1 MQRKRILSLVLS
13 MLICIAMMP
22 MAVFATGGGTEPLEI
37 TGNEQEENVQAEP
50 TTVVRINVG
59 GENIDNA
66 NYKID
71 DTRIILRQKDAV
83 YYELTGTTD
92 KKISVWGSNNAED
105 INQAFYVRLNNVT
118 VNGGIVVENSPVKMV
133 LDVPSGTTNTV
144 ERIIINDLTIRG
156 AGTLN
161 ASSLEVQQKTSTTY
175 MPSALKITDTTI
187 KVQCPVNSSCEWNG
201 PCVLSGNAN
210 VTYTSSGDYA
220 PLQVGVTNGDNT
232 HAVTLE
238 GNAKLYCLQK
248 DAEAPSAYSVSGLE
262 LFGSTT
268 LLLKDNSYLEAEGKA
283 SSGKYVGCAIVSE
296 NEIKVTGNAVI
307 KATAYGAA
315 VSTGGNVIADGGK
328 IIADSKNS
336 NGIYADENIII
347 SNDAEIEAKGY
358 WPALFGNTGVTINGS
373 TVKAEATN
381 DVAIFSRGNVEVK
394 ASVINAKGPE
404 GYSGIKANDTASV
417 SDSWVETSGD
427 ETFENAITNSVLFN
441 GKTGKTIGNLS
452 VNGNVTIADDMTL
465 TIPKE
470 TSITVPAGK
479 TFTNHGT
486 IQVDGTFTNNGTTIC
501 TSHTGGKATSTAKAK
516 CVICGEEYGELAP
529 SSGGHYRPVQKPEI
543 TTGAGGNFSL
553 ESNGTT
559 LVITPDDGMQI
570 AKVTVNGKEVTPVD
584 NKITGLKTGDKV
596 EVSFTKIP
604 PAKET
609 VDKTLKEKAEKLTL
623 TVRTTKTAKKNINV
637 FVKKN
642 AAMTDFL
649 QEVQEAGYT
658 VKYKFYRSEKKSSG
672 YTQRLI
678 KMENRYLNTIGKKGT
693 KYYYK
698 AKLQVYDTDGNLIV
712 STGLQSCKYG
722 MRTWNK

>member
-22 MAVFATGGGTEPLEI
+22 MAVFATGGTEPLEI
-37 TGNEQEENVQAEP
+37 TGNEQEGNVQAEP
-50 TTVVRINVG
+50 TTVVKIDVG

-66 NYKID
+66 NYQID
-71 DTRIILRQKDAV
+71 DTRIILKQKDAV

-92 KKISVWGSNNAED
+92 KKISVWGSNNAAD
-105 INQAFYVRLNNVT
+105 IDQAFYVRLNNVT

-133 LDVPSGTTNTV
+133 LDVPSGTTNT
-144 ERIIINDLTIRG
+144 IKKLYANDLTIKG
-156 AGTLN
+156 EGTLN
-161 ASSLEVQQKTSTTY
+161 ASDLGVTRKQAICRVPLESQIRQSRCSVRQTART
-175 MPSALKITDTTI
+175 
-187 KVQCPVNSSCEWNG
+187 PVNGMVHAYS
-201 PCVLSGNAN
+201 SGNAN
-210 VTYTSSGDYA
+210 VTYIGDGKHA
-220 PLQVGVTNGDNT
+220 ALKVGVKNGDST
-232 HAVTLE
+232 HSLTLE
-238 GNAKLYCLQK
+238 DNAKSYCLQN
-248 DAEAPSAYSVSGLE
+248 DAEAPSEYSVDGLA

-283 SSGKYVGCAIVSE
+283 SSGKYVGSAIVSQ

-307 KATAYGAA
+307 KATAYGVA
-315 VSTGGNVIADGGK
+315 VSTWDDVIADGGK
-328 IIADSKNS
+328 IIADSQNS
-336 NGIYADENIII
+336 NGIYADGNINI
-347 SNDAEIEAKGY
+347 SNNAEIEAKGY
-358 WPALFGNTGVTINGS
+358 YPALFGNKGVAINGS
-373 TVKAEATN
+373 TVKAESTD

-394 ASVINAKGPE
+394 DSVINAKGAE
-404 GYSGIKANDTASV
+404 GYSGIKANNTASV
-417 SDSWVETSGD
+417 SGSWAQASGN
-427 ETFENAITNSVLFN
+427 ETFENAITDSVLFN

-452 VNGNVTIADDMTL
+452 VNGNVTMADDMTL

-543 TTGAGGNFSL
+543 KTGAGGNSSL

-570 AKVTVNGKEVTPVD
+570 TKVTVNGKEVTPVD

>member
-1 MQRKRILSLVLS
+1 MYCHDAYGS
-13 MLICIAMMP
+13 ICHR
-22 MAVFATGGGTEPLEI
+22 GGGTESLEI
-37 TGNEQEENVQAEP
+37 TGNEQENVQAEP
-50 TTVVRINVG
+50 TAVVKIDVS
-59 GENIDNA
+59 GENIDNEK
-66 NYKID
+66 YQID
-71 DTRIILRQKDAV
+71 DNRIILKQRDAV

-92 KKISVWGSNNAED
+92 KKISVWGSNDAKD

-144 ERIIINDLTIRG
+144 ERIIVNDLTIRG

-161 ASSLEVQQKTSTTY
+161 ASILNVQQKTSY

-187 KVQCPVNSSCEWNG
+187 KVQCPVKSSCEWNG

-220 PLQVGVTNGDNT
+220 PLQVGVKNGDNT

-238 GNAKLYCLQK
+238 DNAKLYCLQN

-262 LFGSTT
+262 LFGNTT

-283 SSGKYVGCAIVSE
+283 SSGKYVGSAIVSQ

-307 KATAYGAA
+307 KATAYGVA
-315 VSTGGNVIADGGK
+315 VSTWDDVIADGGK

-336 NGIYADENIII
+336 NGIYADGKINI
-347 SNDAEIEAKGY
+347 SNNAEIEAKGY
-358 WPALFGNTGVTINGS
+358 YPALFGNKGVTINGS

-394 ASVINAKGPE
+394 ASVVNAKGAE
-404 GYSGIKANDTASV
+404 GYSGINANNTASV
-417 SDSWVETSGD
+417 SGSWVETSGD
-427 ETFENAITNSVLFN
+427 ETFENAITDSVLFN

-452 VNGNVTIADDMTL
+452 VNGNVTVADDMTL
-465 TIPKE
+465 TIPKG

-486 IQVDGTFTNNGTTIC
+486 IQVDGTFNNNGTIIC
-501 TSHTGGKATSTAKAK
+501 TRHTGGKATSTAKAK

-529 SSGGHYRPVQKPEI
+529 SSGGYYHPVQKPEI
-543 TTGAGGNFSL
+543 VTGAGGNSSL

-596 EVSFTKIP
+596 EVSFTKILP
-604 PAKET
+604 TKET
-609 VDKTLKEKAEKLTL
+609 VDKALKEKAEKLTL

-642 AAMTDFL
+642 AAMIDFL

-658 VKYKFYRSEKKSSG
+658 VKYKFYRSEKKSSS
-672 YTQRLI
+672 YTQKLI

-698 AKLQVYDTDGNLIV
+698 AKLEVYDTEGNLIV
-712 STGLQSCKYG
+712 STGLKSCKYG

>member
-13 MLICIAMMP
+13 MLVCIAMMP
-22 MAVFATGGGTEPLEI
+22 MAVFATGGTESLEI
-37 TGNEQEENVQAEP
+37 TENEQENVQAEP
-50 TTVVRINVG
+50 TAVVKIDVG

-66 NYKID
+66 EYQID
-71 DTRIILRQKDAV
+71 DNRIILRQRDAV

-118 VNGGIVVENSPVKMV
+118 VNGSIVVENSPVKMV
-133 LDVPSGTTNTV
+133 LDVPSGTTNT
-144 ERIIINDLTIRG
+144 IKKLYANDLTIKG
-156 AGTLN
+156 EGTLN
-161 ASSLEVQQKTSTTY
+161 ASDLGVTQRTSY

-187 KVQCPVNSSCEWNG
+187 KVQRPPDSKDSSEWNG

-210 VTYTSSGDYA
+210 VTYIGDGKYA
-220 PLQVGVTNGDNT
+220 ALKVGVKNGDNT
-232 HAVTLE
+232 HSLTLE
-238 GNAKLYCLQK
+238 GNAKLYCLQN
-248 DAEAPSAYSVSGLE
+248 DAATPTKSFVSGLE
-262 LFGSTT
+262 LFESTT

-283 SSGKYVGCAIVSE
+283 SSGESAGCAIVSQ

-307 KATAYGAA
+307 KATAYGVA
-315 VSTGGNVIADGGK
+315 VSTWGNVIADGGK

-336 NGIYADENIII
+336 NGIYADGKINI
-347 SNDAEIEAKGY
+347 SNNAEIEAKGY
-358 WPALFGNTGVTINGS
+358 YPALFGSKGVTINGS

-394 ASVINAKGPE
+394 ASVINAKGAE

-486 IQVDGTFTNNGTTIC
+486 IQVDGTFTTNGTIIC
-501 TSHTGGKATSTAKAK
+501 TRHTGGKATSTAKAK

-529 SSGGHYRPVQKPEI
+529 SSGGYYHPVQKPEI
-543 TTGAGGNFSL
+543 VNGAGGNSSL

-642 AAMTDFL
+642 AAMIDFL

-658 VKYKFYRSEKKSSG
+658 VKYKFYRSEKKSSS
-672 YTQRLI
+672 YTQKLI

-698 AKLQVYDTDGNLIV
+698 AKLEVYDAEGNLIV
-712 STGLQSCKYG
+712 STGLKSCKYG

>member
-1 MQRKRILSLVLS
+1 M
-13 MLICIAMMP
+13 
-22 MAVFATGGGTEPLEI
+22 
-37 TGNEQEENVQAEP
+37 
-50 TTVVRINVG
+50 
-59 GENIDNA
+59 
-66 NYKID
+66 
-71 DTRIILRQKDAV
+71 

-133 LDVPSGTTNTV
+133 LEVPSGTTNT
-144 ERIIINDLTIRG
+144 IKKLYANDLTIKG
-156 AGTLN
+156 EGTLN
-161 ASSLEVQQKTSTTY
+161 ASDLGVTQKTSY

-187 KVQCPVNSSCEWNG
+187 KVQRPLDSKNYSEWNG

-210 VTYTSSGDYA
+210 VTYIGGGNYA
-220 PLQVGVTNGDNT
+220 ALKVGVKNGDST
-232 HAVTLE
+232 HSLTLE
-238 GNAKLYCLQK
+238 DNAKLYCLQ
-248 DAEAPSAYSVSGLE
+248 DDPEDPSAYSVSGLE

-268 LLLKDNSYLEAEGKA
+268 LLLKDTSYLEAEGKA
-283 SSGKYVGCAIVSE
+283 SSGEYAGNAIASQ

-307 KATAYGAA
+307 KATAYDVA
-315 VSTGGNVIADGGK
+315 VSTWDDVIADGGK

-336 NGIYADENIII
+336 NGIYADGNINI
-347 SNDAEIEAKGY
+347 SNNAEIEAKGY
-358 WPALFGNTGVTINGS
+358 YPALFGNNGVAINGS

-381 DVAIFSRGNVEVK
+381 DVAIFSPGNVEVE
-394 ASVINAKGPE
+394 ASVINAKGAE
-404 GYSGIKANDTASV
+404 GYSGIKANGTASV
-417 SDSWVETSGD
+417 SGSWVETSGD

-452 VNGNVTIADDMTL
+452 VNGNVTMADDMTL

-543 TTGAGGNFSL
+543 TTGAGGNSSL

-570 AKVTVNGKEVTPVD
+570 TKVTVNGKEVTPVD

-596 EVSFTKIP
+596 EVTFAKIP
-604 PAKET
+604 PTKEEL
-609 VDKTLKEKAEKLTL
+609 DKEFKEKAGEIDLVVRTSKTSKNNIKATVKLTPAL
-623 TVRTTKTAKKNINV
+623 EAFIKEIKS
-637 FVKKN
+637 
-642 AAMTDFL
+642 
-649 QEVQEAGYT
+649 AGYT
-658 VKYKFYRSEKKSSG
+658 VKYKFYRSANKSSK
-672 YTQRLI
+672 YAARIT
-678 KMENRYLNTIGKKGT
+678 KEEAEYLNTEGKKDK

-698 AKLQVYDTDGNLIV
+698 AKLLIYDNEGNLV
-712 STGLQSCKYG
+712 AQTELKQCKYG
-722 MRTWNK
+722 VRTWSK

>member
-1 MQRKRILSLVLS
+1 MKKKRILSLLLS
-13 MLICIAMMP
+13 MIVCIAMMP

-37 TGNEQEENVQAEP
+37 TGNEQEGNVQAEP
-50 TTVVRINVG
+50 TTVVKIDVG

-71 DTRIILRQKDAV
+71 DTRIILRQRDAV

-315 VSTGGNVIADGGK
+315 VSTWGNVIADGGK

-336 NGIYADENIII
+336 NGIYADRNINI
-347 SNDAEIEAKGY
+347 SNGAEIEAKGY
-358 WPALFGNTGVTINGS
+358 WPALFGDKGVAINGS

-381 DVAIFSRGNVEVK
+381 DVAIFSCGNVEVK
-394 ASVINAKGPE
+394 ASVINAKGAE
-404 GYSGIKANDTASV
+404 GYSGIKANGTASV
-417 SDSWVETSGD
+417 SGSWVETSGD

-543 TTGAGGNFSL
+543 TTGAGGNSSL

-570 AKVTVNGKEVTPVD
+570 TKVTVNGKEVTPVD

-596 EVSFTKIP
+596 EVTFAKIP
-604 PAKET
+604 PTKEEL
-609 VDKTLKEKAEKLTL
+609 DKEFKEKAGEIDLVVRTSKTSKNNIKVTVKLTPAL
-623 TVRTTKTAKKNINV
+623 EAFIKEIKS
-637 FVKKN
+637 
-642 AAMTDFL
+642 
-649 QEVQEAGYT
+649 AGYT
-658 VKYKFYRSEKKSSG
+658 VKYKFYRSANKSSK
-672 YTQRLI
+672 YAARIT
-678 KMENRYLNTIGKKGT
+678 KEEAEYLNTEGKKDK

-698 AKLQVYDTDGNLIV
+698 AKLLVYDNEGNLV
-712 STGLQSCKYG
+712 AQTELKQCKYG
-722 MRTWNK
+722 LRTWSK

>member
-13 MLICIAMMP
+13 MLVCIAMMP
-22 MAVFATGGGTEPLEI
+22 MAVFATGGTESLEI
-37 TGNEQEENVQAEP
+37 TENEQENVQAEP
-50 TTVVRINVG
+50 TAVVKIDVG

-66 NYKID
+66 EYKID
-71 DTRIILRQKDAV
+71 DNRIILRKRDAV

-118 VNGGIVVENSPVKMV
+118 VNGSIVVENSPVKMV
-133 LDVPSGTTNTV
+133 LDVPSGTTNT
-144 ERIIINDLTIRG
+144 IKKLYANDLTIKG
-156 AGTLN
+156 EGTLN
-161 ASSLEVQQKTSTTY
+161 ASDLGVTQRTSY

-187 KVQCPVNSSCEWNG
+187 KVQRPPDSKDSSEWNG

-210 VTYTSSGDYA
+210 VTYIGDGKYA
-220 PLQVGVTNGDNT
+220 ALKVGVKNGDNT
-232 HAVTLE
+232 HSLTLE
-238 GNAKLYCLQK
+238 GNAKLYCLQN
-248 DAEAPSAYSVSGLE
+248 DAATPTKSFVSGLE
-262 LFGSTT
+262 LFESTT

-283 SSGKYVGCAIVSE
+283 SSGESAGCAIVSQ

-307 KATAYGAA
+307 KATAYGVA
-315 VSTGGNVIADGGK
+315 VSTWGNVIADGGK

-336 NGIYADENIII
+336 NGIYADGKINI
-347 SNDAEIEAKGY
+347 SNNAEIEAKGY
-358 WPALFGNTGVTINGS
+358 YPALFGSKGVTINGS

-394 ASVINAKGPE
+394 ASVINAKGAE

-427 ETFENAITNSVLFN
+427 ETFENAITDSVLFN

-529 SSGGHYRPVQKPEI
+529 SSGGYYHPVQKPEI
-543 TTGAGGNFSL
+543 VTGAGGNSSL

-570 AKVTVNGKEVTPVD
+570 AKVTVNGQEVTPVD

-604 PAKET
+604 PTKET

-642 AAMTDFL
+642 AAMIDFL

-658 VKYKFYRSEKKSSG
+658 VKYKFYRSEKKSSS
-672 YTQRLI
+672 YTQKLI

-698 AKLQVYDTDGNLIV
+698 AKLEVYDMEGNLIV
-712 STGLQSCKYG
+712 STGLKSCKYG

>member
-37 TGNEQEENVQAEP
+37 TGNEQEGNVQAEP
-50 TTVVRINVG
+50 TTVVKIDVG
-59 GENIDNA
+59 GENIDDA

-71 DTRIILRQKDAV
+71 DTRIILRKKDAV

-92 KKISVWGSNNAED
+92 KKISVWGSNNAKD
-105 INQAFYVRLNNVT
+105 INQAFYIRLNNVT

-133 LDVPSGTTNTV
+133 VDVPAGTANTI
-144 ERIIINDLTIRG
+144 ESISANDLTIKG
-156 AGTLN
+156 EGTIN
-161 ASSLEVQQKTSTTY
+161 ASDLRVTQKTSY

-187 KVQCPVNSSCEWNG
+187 KVQCPVKRSCEWNG

-210 VTYTSSGDYA
+210 VTYTSFGDYA
-220 PLQVGVTNGDNT
+220 PLQVGVKSGDST
-232 HAVTLE
+232 HSLTLE
-238 GNAKLYCLQK
+238 DNAKLYCLQD
-248 DAEAPSAYSVSGLE
+248 DAETPSDYSVSGLE
-262 LFGSTT
+262 LFGSTTT

-296 NEIKVTGNAVI
+296 NEIKVTGNATI

-315 VSTGGNVIADGGK
+315 LSTLGDVIADGGK

-336 NGIYADENIII
+336 NGIYADGNINV
-347 SNDAEIEAKGY
+347 SNNAEIEAKGY
-358 WPALFGNTGVTINGS
+358 WPALFGNNSVTINGS

-394 ASVINAKGPE
+394 ASVINAKGAE
-404 GYSGIKANDTASV
+404 GYSGIKANNTASV
-417 SDSWVETSGD
+417 SGSWVETSGD
-427 ETFENAITNSVLFN
+427 ETFENAITDSVLFN

-452 VNGNVTIADDMTL
+452 VNGNVTMADDMTL

-501 TSHTGGKATSTAKAK
+501 TRHTGGKATSTAKAK

-529 SSGGHYRPVQKPEI
+529 SSGGYYHPVQKPEI
-543 TTGAGGNFSL
+543 ATGAGGNSSL

-559 LVITPDDGMQI
+559 LVITPDEGMQI

-596 EVSFTKIP
+596 EVSFTKILP
-604 PAKET
+604 TKET

-722 MRTWNK
+722 MRSWNK